1 MTVWKYK
8 GGCLDLSQRTAIMGI
23 LNVTPDSF
31 SDGGRYNTLEAAV
44 EHALQMQ
51 QEGAAILDI
60 GGQSTRPG
68 HTPISAEEEWA
79 RLEPVLRAL
88 KGRLTIPISIDT
100 YYPEVAQRAL
110 EQGAAIINDVS
121 NSRDNHMTALCARHG
136 AGIVLMHNEAGHNT
150 PAQVRLYFEEAL
162 AMAQHDGLPIECVC
176 LDPGIGFDKDR
187 EEDVRLIAQLPAI
200 MQDLPAALLV
210 GASRKRVVG
219 AFCGNPPF
227 AERLP
232 GTLAI
237 HTAAQ
242 LGGSHILRVHDV
254 AAAVQAAAVTD
265 AVKREVQH
273 G

>member
-1 MTVWKYK
+1 M
-8 GGCLDLSQRTAIMGI
+8 
-23 LNVTPDSF
+23 
-31 SDGGRYNTLEAAV
+31 
-44 EHALQMQ
+44 
-51 QEGAAILDI
+51 
-60 GGQSTRPG
+60 
-68 HTPISAEEEWA
+68 
-79 RLEPVLRAL
+79 
-88 KGRLTIPISIDT
+88 
-100 YYPEVAQRAL
+100 

-121 NSRDNHMTALCARHG
+121 NSRDNHMTALCARYG

-150 PAQVRLYFEEAL
+150 PAQVRAYFEEAL
-162 AMAQHDGLPIECVC
+162 AMAQHDGLPTECVC
-176 LDPGIGFDKDR
+176 LDPGVGFDKDR

-227 AERLP
+227 AKRLP

-242 LGGSHILRVHDV
+242 LGGAHILRVHDV

-265 AVKREVQH
+265 AVKQEVQH